1 LETVSI
7 GFQSLF
13 AAPFGMVGALVFGW
27 WDISDRLQ
35 DSLVVEPVVPLQG
48 GVFDVVESVQWS
60 ASVDDLGLVEAVDR
74 LGHCAVASV
83 AYDELLFVGVNGV
96 VRA

>member
-1 LETVSI
+1 
-7 GFQSLF
+7 
-13 AAPFGMVGALVFGW
+13 MVGALVFGW

-48 GVFDVVESVQWS
+48 GVFDVVESVPWS